1 MNNDLLFNQIKELS
15 RRLEATYDEQSKLTD
30 ELGDKLSEALVGK
43 KCPGCGA
50 TSRGDT
56 LFAYDYHKGSFAI
69 ACDRCGFCTP
79 HTASIEVAI
88 NFLDAIPAVAAVD
101 KDTIRTKDGYKIDDD
116 F

>member
-1 MNNDLLFNQIKELS
+1 MSSNLLFNEIKELS
-15 RRLEATYDEQSKLTD
+15 SRLEASYIEQARLTS
-30 ELGDKLSEALVGK
+30 ELGDMLDEALVGK
-43 KCPGCGA
+43 KCPACGA
-50 TSRGDT
+50 TSRDDT

-69 ACDRCGFCTP
+69 ACNRCGFCTP

-88 NFLDAIPAVAAVD
+88 NFLDAIPVVVAVD